1 MAGDP
6 APPDAPED
14 SSENLDNNY
23 NRAKPFIE
31 NIVNKGTRNTKVK

>member
-23 NRAKPFIE
+23 NAANQAIH
-31 NIVNKGTRNTKVK
+31 